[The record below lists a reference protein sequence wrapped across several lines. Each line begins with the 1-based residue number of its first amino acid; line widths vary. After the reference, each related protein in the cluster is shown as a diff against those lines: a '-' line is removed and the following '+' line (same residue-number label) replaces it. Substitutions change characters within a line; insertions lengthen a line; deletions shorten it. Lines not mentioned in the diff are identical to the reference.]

1 MNLRRG
7 KLPFSLYSFRAGFT
21 LSFGFVTIW
30 SLKRSTTKAMA
41 STPPR
46 RSYRVCSVIVYS
58 SLSFL
63 GRIRSAHGPILLIR
77 AVRTAGSSARESLI
91 YHATLR
97 LRLHYCGAWP
107 FPSSC
112 PYSPECVE
120 GTFCELRLYLILRSS
135 LVRSSNRGDPDSM
148 VSWIDHG
155 TRDPRSPRRR
165 LHRVAPRLAAG
176 YLPQGAR
183 SGARRRS
190 RGDGD
195 HQAHRP
201 SVLRLGWQRLRAP
214 GVEGPCERVS
224 LRPPTPRS

>member
-77 AVRTAGSSARESLI
+77 AVRTTGSSARESLSSTMQLFGYGCI
-91 YHATLR
+91 TVGPDPSLLPLIHPSDTKMSGRRVTCKAPLAHLEEGSGRSKTSPTAILQCTHSLEEVVFSEVRLTRFLR
-97 LRLHYCGAWP
+97 T
-107 FPSSC
+107 SC
-112 PYSPECVE
+112 
-120 GTFCELRLYLILRSS
+120 
-135 LVRSSNRGDPDSM
+135 
-148 VSWIDHG
+148 
-155 TRDPRSPRRR
+155 
-165 LHRVAPRLAAG
+165 
-176 YLPQGAR
+176 
-183 SGARRRS
+183 S
-190 RGDGD
+190 R
-195 HQAHRP
+195 
-201 SVLRLGWQRLRAP
+201 
-214 GVEGPCERVS
+214 
-224 LRPPTPRS
+224 